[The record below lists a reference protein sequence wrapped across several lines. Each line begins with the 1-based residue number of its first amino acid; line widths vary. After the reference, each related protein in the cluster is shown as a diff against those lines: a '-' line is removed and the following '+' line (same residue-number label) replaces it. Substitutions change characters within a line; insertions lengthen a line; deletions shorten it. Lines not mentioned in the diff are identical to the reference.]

1 MTIKQRILAL
11 DAAAVACE
19 GIAQDPKYR
28 KLQDLINSLQ
38 NELEKIFDVEYENV
52 PFGDYLEEQAK
63 AVEALTKCP
72 VVWGGVEA

>member
-19 GIAQDPKYR
+19 GIAQDPKYK

-52 PFGDYLEEQAK
+52 SFGDFLEAQTE
-63 AVEALTKCP
+63 AVKALTKCP
-72 VVWGGVEA
+72 VVWGGGNA